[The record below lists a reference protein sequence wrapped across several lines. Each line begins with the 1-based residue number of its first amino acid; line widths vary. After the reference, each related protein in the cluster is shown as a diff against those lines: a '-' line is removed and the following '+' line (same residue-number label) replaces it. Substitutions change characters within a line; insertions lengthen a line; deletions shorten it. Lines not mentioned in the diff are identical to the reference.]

1 MGTVEVAIERAQE
14 GFERVVA
21 LKRLLPDGARDPRHK
36 EMFLREARLA
46 ALLAH
51 PNVVHAFAFGELY
64 GELFMA
70 MEYVEGEPL
79 SHVLHTAE
87 DSDRKLAPELVAFV
101 LAEVCDGLHAAHE
114 LRDAEGQPLHVVHR
128 DVSPHNVM
136 IAYDGRVKLLDFG
149 VAKFE
154 AGGNETRTGE
164 VKGKM
169 AYMSPEQALG
179 EKLDRRS
186 DLFSI
191 GAVLFECLT
200 GVRMWGSGTDLEV
213 MRRLAL
219 EAPPRL
225 DAVMSSAPRAL
236 VDLHAQ
242 LVARDADKR
251 PRTALDVAE
260 NLRAFARSR
269 VSAPDAEAVRSLMYV
284 LFGRQAQSRRGQLTE
299 ALHQAAPSRVEELR
313 RSLEPRVLFDQP
325 TSAEPLIVRSQPS
338 APTLPARSRGPKMP
352 VVLLL
357 VVLGAVA
364 AAFAAT
370 RNKHPADAPIGETA
384 AVVRI
389 PTAAIATATT
399 TPITTATTTPHPSAT
414 TPAPTTRATARPAL
428 VWSSAPPAPLLLR
441 PHPTAQPPP
450 PPTKPPDVDPTPF

>member
-1 MGTVEVAIERAQE
+1 
-14 GFERVVA
+14 
-21 LKRLLPDGARDPRHK
+21 
-36 EMFLREARLA
+36 
-46 ALLAH
+46 
-51 PNVVHAFAFGELY
+51 
-64 GELFMA
+64 
-70 MEYVEGEPL
+70 
-79 SHVLHTAE
+79 
-87 DSDRKLAPELVAFV
+87 
-101 LAEVCDGLHAAHE
+101 
-114 LRDAEGQPLHVVHR
+114 
-128 DVSPHNVM
+128 
-136 IAYDGRVKLLDFG
+136 
-149 VAKFE
+149 
-154 AGGNETRTGE
+154 
-164 VKGKM
+164 
-169 AYMSPEQALG
+169 
-179 EKLDRRS
+179 
-186 DLFSI
+186 
-191 GAVLFECLT
+191 
-200 GVRMWGSGTDLEV
+200 GTDLEV